1 MIARTSLEAYD
12 PRALSTV
19 RQQVYGLILDCPM
32 LSNRDI
38 AAILGKDTGTI
49 SGRTNELVKDG
60 LIRSWST
67 KTDPNTGKRVQVW
80 EAVA

>member
-38 AAILGKDTGTI
+38 DAIGIEINPAFKSIIDKR
-49 SGRTNELVKDG
+49 SGQSKSGVIE
-60 LIRSWST
+60 
-67 KTDPNTGKRVQVW
+67 
-80 EAVA
+80 